1 MPFCGA
7 IEIVEGISIKVV
19 PREVEANSSDHC
31 PKVIPF
37 TKNTSCI
44 SDPPIKLILKTSCI
58 FESSG
63 GVSNVSDI
71 KTQLLF
77 MMVS

>member
-1 MPFCGA
+1 MG
-7 IEIVEGISIKVV
+7 ET
-19 PREVEANSSDHC
+19 PREVEENSSDHC

-37 TKNTSCI
+37 TKNTSSV
-44 SDPPIKLILKTSCI
+44 SDPPMKLILNTSCI

-77 MMVS
+77 IMVS